1 MRGIWS
7 MPMHGYINHPAKCH
21 NLRERKPDCG
31 LIACA
36 RNSEEYGLYGFD
48 VHSDGSGL
56 RHLNAGIRENES
68 NNALDSN
75 GSVWSFPPKQS
86 LYSCI
91 LMNGKEVFHFVVR
104 CVPQSIENALEKAG
118 LPASSID

>member
-86 LYSCI
+86 LLVSLHLALIDYFSTRQTKGL
-91 LMNGKEVFHFVVR
+91 LMQLRLGYKYPQNG
-104 CVPQSIENALEKAG
+104 
-118 LPASSID
+118 